1 MGTYKEVWGDLIEL
15 AKRGQFDV
23 IGHGC
28 NCFCTM
34 GAGIA
39 PQMATAFGCNQFPM
53 EDKSTTG
60 DINKLGQ
67 IDWKVLTIAVGNGD
81 FDVIDHDL
89 AIVNI
94 YSQYKYGRNH
104 TDGAIRPLDYEAL
117 TLGLRKMN
125 HLFKGKRVG
134 LPLIGGGLAGGD
146 PIRIV
151 KIIQTELKD
160 CNVTLVK
167 WSGPKNY

>member
-1 MGTYKEVWGDLIEL
+1 MGNYKEVFGDLIEL

-28 NCFCTM
+28 NCFCAM
-34 GAGIA
+34 SAGIA

-53 EDKSTTG
+53 EDKSTSG

-81 FDVIDHDL
+81 FDVLDHDL
-89 AIVNI
+89 AVVNI
-94 YSQYKYGRNH
+94 YSQYIPKV
-104 TDGAIRPLDYEAL
+104 ALKPLDYEAL
-117 TLGLRKMN
+117 TLGLRKIN
-125 HLFKGKRVG
+125 YIFKGKRVG
-134 LPLIGGGLAGGD
+134 LPLIGAGLAGGEWS
-146 PIRIV
+146 RI
-151 KIIQTELKD
+151 KEIIQTELKD
-160 CNVTLVK
+160 CEITIVK

>member
-1 MGTYKEVWGDLIEL
+1 MGTYKEVWGNLIEL

-39 PQMATAFGCNQFPM
+39 PQMANAFGCNTFPM
-53 EDKSTTG
+53 ENKSTYG

-67 IDWKVLTIAVGNGD
+67 IDWKVLTIAVGNSD

-89 AIVNI
+89 AVVNI
-94 YSQYKYGRNH
+94 YSQYKYGKNH
-104 TDGAIRPLDYEAL
+104 ADGIAKPLDYEAL
-117 TLGLRKMN
+117 TLGLRKIN
-125 HLFKGKRVG
+125 HQFKGKRIG

-146 PIRIV
+146 PIKIV
-151 KIIQTELKD
+151 KIIKAELKD
-160 CNVTLVK
+160 CDVTLVK
-167 WSGPKNY
+167 FHSTKK

>member
-1 MGTYKEVWGDLIEL
+1 MGNYKEVFGDLIEL

-39 PQMATAFGCNQFPM
+39 PQMADTFGCNKFPM

-81 FDVIDHDL
+81 FDVMEHDL
-89 AIVNI
+89 AVVNI

-104 TDGAIRPLDYEAL
+104 TDGDIRPLDYEAL
-117 TLGLRKMN
+117 TLALRKMN
-125 HLFKGKRVG
+125 HLFKGKRIG

-146 PIRIV
+146 TIRIV
-151 KIIQTELKD
+151 KIIQTELKN

>member
-1 MGTYKEVWGDLIEL
+1 METYKEVWGDLIEL

-28 NCFCTM
+28 NCFCAM
-34 GAGIA
+34 SAGIA

-53 EDKSTTG
+53 EDKSTSG

-67 IDWKVLTIAVGNGD
+67 IDWKVLTLAGGSSE
-81 FDVIDHDL
+81 FDIFEFDL
-89 AIVNI
+89 AVVNI
-94 YSQYKYGRNH
+94 YSQYTPKV
-104 TDGAIRPLDYEAL
+104 ALKPLDYEAL

>member
-1 MGTYKEVWGDLIEL
+1 METYKEVWGDLIEL

-39 PQMATAFGCNQFPM
+39 PQMADAFGCNKFPM

-81 FDVIDHDL
+81 FDVMEHDL
-89 AIVNI
+89 AVVNI

-104 TDGAIRPLDYEAL
+104 ADGDIRPLDYEAL
-117 TLGLRKMN
+117 TLALRKMN
-125 HLFKGKRVG
+125 HLFKGKRIG

-151 KIIQTELKD
+151 KIIQTELKN